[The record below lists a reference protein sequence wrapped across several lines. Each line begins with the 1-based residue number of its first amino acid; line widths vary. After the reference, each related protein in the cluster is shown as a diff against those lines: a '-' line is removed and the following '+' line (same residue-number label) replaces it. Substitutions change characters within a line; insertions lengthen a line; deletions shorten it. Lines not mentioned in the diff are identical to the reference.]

1 MSSKSLMTIGL
12 VLAVSLTQ
20 SAQAVQLLQN
30 NDFESW
36 AINGPGGPPD
46 YWRNVTTNFTSM
58 QENVMVHGGTYA
70 VRLNWGVSSRQ
81 DFAYRLLPVY
91 GDSVYTCSL
100 WVYDYDPSSR
110 IRMWFSY
117 DNGYNGPTT
126 YSIDTAGWKLY
137 VYNSTAPTG
146 AKTLELQ
153 IRMYQV
159 TSGVHT
165 VYIDDIALHGPSGP
179 YPDSVPIYS
188 VQYSTDPGYPP
199 DCYVNPMG
207 DRFIAVTGTVV
218 GRYERSTRRNSFF
231 IQDADSLWSGIF
243 IYNAFDTVS
252 LGDNVTISGIAG
264 EYEGQT
270 EIGTIFGQ
278 RLNCSGNS
286 LPPPKI
292 VTCAQ
297 LGTDSCVATAEPY
310 EGMYIQINNVTITSA
325 ADFSDFYANDG
336 SGDSCLVTNDVYYQG
351 PNPPTIV
358 IGRTY
363 SYIRGVGV
371 YVNGRFAIA
380 PRIST
385 DVSQPGLRF
394 AQLDYILESNTI
406 LNSDRGRLDFTYMGA
421 PKTLY
426 FNLNVNDNWQ
436 IVNMPLPSLNGPN
449 IEQTL
454 SMTFPIAA
462 SIGIDVTS
470 ILYGFKLTDTV
481 LTSMPP
487 LSIQVAVHSDTVL
500 YCRGYG
506 DTTFL
511 APQPAAA
518 LIGDRAYD
526 TTTVS
531 VPGFPNQDCG
541 RFESVPAAVSNGA
554 LYLNSKYLLGID
566 ETELSIAEMKEVV
579 GFIPNYG
586 SPDWVPNKRQAMR
599 ERRLPIGTESITDIA
614 QLRDFLADGNV
625 IEIDAVNSSNGK
637 SMVHTIQVLG
647 LVRLYNGNC
656 IFYIA
661 HDTKQGPGNY
671 ETKIEAVVYDIG
683 QAEFTGGSG
692 ILDGAS
698 ILQIVVEG
706 PLKRTLDDVTNA
718 GKFINIDNFVPLG
731 GLRNSDPLGSLW
743 MGLYPAFGA
752 YKAIQS
758 WSDNGDG
765 KLSIGDTLAL
775 ADTATHES
783 MSSMVID
790 VSPMVSGTRITG
802 DTLYLD
808 YFGIDPDIDPITFV
822 HGSYWQQVHPDYGSL
837 YFCEE
842 WFDDGDGV
850 LDSSDLIVVR
860 GISGADSAA
869 VFSLQVSDIAAGI
882 STAAGCEYM
891 VGDINGDGQRLGAD
905 VTYGVRFFKGLGP
918 QPPDSCYLD
927 SIVDY
932 LYVAGDVNGNCEFK
946 GSDITRLV
954 QYFKGN
960 ATLSYCHFFPPP
972 LRNRSE
978 TLPQRQ

>member
-1 MSSKSLMTIGL
+1 MSIKRLLTIGL
-12 VLAVSLTQ
+12 GLSALLIQ
-20 SAQAVQLLQN
+20 SVQAVQLLQN
-30 NDFESW
+30 NSFESW

-58 QENVMVHGGTYA
+58 QENVTVHGGSYA
-70 VRLNWGVSSRQ
+70 VKLNWGVSSRQ
-81 DFAYRLLPVY
+81 DFAHRLLPVY

-100 WVYDYDPSSR
+100 WIYDYDPSSR

-117 DNGYNGPTT
+117 DNGFNGPTT

-165 VYIDDIALHGPSGP
+165 VYIDDISLHGPAGP
-179 YPDSVPIYS
+179 YPDTVPIYS

-199 DCYVNPMG
+199 DCFVNSMG
-207 DRFIAVTGTVV
+207 ERFIAVTGTVV

-252 LGDNVTISGIAG
+252 LGDNVTISGIAS
-264 EYEGQT
+264 EFEGQT

-278 RLNCSGNS
+278 RRNSSGNS

-310 EGMYIQINNVTITSA
+310 EGMYIQINNVTVTSA

-336 SGDSCLVTNDVYYQG
+336 SGDSCVVTNDVYYQG
-351 PNPPTIV
+351 PNAPTINV
-358 IGRTY
+358 GQTY
-363 SYIRGVGV
+363 SFIRGVGV

-394 AQLDYILESNTI
+394 AQQDYILESNTI
-406 LNSDRGRLDFTYMGA
+406 VNSDRGRLDFTYMGA
-421 PKTLY
+421 PKILY

-449 IEQTL
+449 VEQTL
-454 SMTFPIAA
+454 TLTFPIAG

-470 ILYGFKLTDTV
+470 ILYGFRLSDTV

-487 LSIQVAVHSDTVL
+487 LSRQASVYSDTVL
-500 YCRGYG
+500 FCRGYG

-511 APQPAAA
+511 APQPAAP
-518 LIGDRAYD
+518 LIGDRSFD
-526 TTTVS
+526 TTIV
-531 VPGFPNQDCG
+531 VIPGFPNQDCG
-541 RFESVPAAVSNGA
+541 RFESVPAAVSNSN
-554 LYLNSKYLLGID
+554 LYLNLRHSLGID
-566 ETELSIAEMKEVV
+566 EADLSIAEMKEIV
-579 GFIPNYG
+579 GFVPNSG
-586 SPDWVPNKRQAMR
+586 SPNWVANKRQAMQ
-599 ERRLPIGTESITDIA
+599 ERRLPIGTELISGLS
-614 QLRDFLADGNV
+614 QLRDLLTDRNV
-625 IEIDAVNSSNGK
+625 VEIDVAITANGK
-637 SMVHTIQVLG
+637 SMVHSVPVLG
-647 LVRLYNGNC
+647 IVRLYNGNFV
-656 IFYIA
+656 FYIA

-671 ETKIEAVVYDIG
+671 GTKIEAVVYDIN
-683 QAEFTGGSG
+683 QAKFAGGSG
-692 ILDGAS
+692 LFDGAS
-698 ILQIVVEG
+698 ILQIVAEG
-706 PLKRTLDDVTNA
+706 PLKRTLDDATNP
-718 GKFINIDNFVPLG
+718 GKFVNVDNFVPLG

-743 MGLYPAFGA
+743 LGLYPAFGGF
-752 YKAIQS
+752 KTIQA
-758 WSDNGDG
+758 WTDNGDA
-765 KLSIGDTLAL
+765 KLSIGDTLTL
-775 ADTATHES
+775 ADTATHDAATA
-783 MSSMVID
+783 MVID
-790 VSPMVSGTRITG
+790 VSPMVKGSRITG

-808 YFGIDPDIDPITFV
+808 YFGIDPEVDPIIFV
-822 HGSYWQQVHPDYGSL
+822 HGSYWQQVYPDYGSL
-837 YFCEE
+837 YFCDD
-842 WFDDGDGV
+842 WFDNGDGV
-850 LDSSDLIVVR
+850 LDTSDLIVLR
-860 GISGADSAA
+860 GIAGADSAA
-869 VFSLQVSDIAAGI
+869 VFSLQVLDIAAGI
-882 STAAGCEYM
+882 STAAGCEYT

-905 VTYGVRFFKGLGP
+905 VTYGVRFFKGIGP
-918 QPPDSCYLD
+918 PPPDSCYLD
-927 SIVDY
+927 SIGDY

-960 ATLSYCHFFPPP
+960 AALSYCHFFSPP
-972 LRNRSE
+972 LKNRSE
-978 TLPQRQ
+978 MLPLRR